1 MGAIGI
7 VIGIIG
13 IVVICV
19 LMAVNQKVKA
29 AERKKYYRAAYRI
42 IREQYLDGAIRNAEN
57 MGNTRD
63 RRRLMIALKVKGNKG
78 MGYVFD
84 PSREI
89 NIGRGME
96 NNDICLQDL
105 SVSSNHCKI
114 FLYEDR
120 LCIKDMDSA
129 NGTVIK
135 AKWKSSEQLHGN
147 MGFLENKSQILVGST
162 CFLVTVFYCEMI
174 PE

>member
-1 MGAIGI
+1 MGAIGV

-13 IVVICV
+13 IVVVFLLI
-19 LMAVNQKVKA
+19 AVKQKMKA
-29 AERKKYYRAAYRI
+29 GERKKYYRAAYRI
-42 IREQYLDGAIRNAEN
+42 IREQYLDGAIRNAEDG
-57 MGNTRD
+57 GNSRD

-84 PSREI
+84 PSREV

-96 NNDICLQDL
+96 TNDVCLQDL

-114 FLYEDR
+114 FMYENR
-120 LCIKDMDSA
+120 LCIKDLNSA

-135 AKWKSSEQLHGN
+135 ERWKSREQLFGN
-147 MGFLENKSQILVGST
+147 IGFLENKSQIWVGST
-162 CFLVTVFYCEMI
+162 CFLVTVFYCDMI
-174 PE
+174 SE